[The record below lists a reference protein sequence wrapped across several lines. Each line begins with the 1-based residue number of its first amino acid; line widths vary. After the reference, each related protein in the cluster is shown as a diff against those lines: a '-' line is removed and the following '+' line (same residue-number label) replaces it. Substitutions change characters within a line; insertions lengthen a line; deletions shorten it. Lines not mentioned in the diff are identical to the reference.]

1 MEALISLAKDFLDI
15 DWRYVEFNDADT
27 SIKIGV
33 GLIILLAIKVFLS
46 RNRGRAG
53 SGYFIDNSLKHGLFF
68 RMAHLLPGLLI
79 AIGVFFLLFAFA
91 DPFTSRSSEKTIVE
105 SRERVEVLD
114 VSASMGYRDRNSR
127 NECLAAIVRRQHL
140 KFLEMRRGLHDRVGL
155 WLFTDIP
162 LPLEGFIHDDE
173 LYMLQVRNAPYVA
186 LDQRHPSLKDPEFI
200 APKDRLHYISFVGG
214 TDIAKA
220 LRAAIDFLENDGD
233 FRIQQ
238 KTILL
243 MTDGASRTF
252 PLKELREIKRKGIA
266 LYLLFIKPAP
276 GIFENAK
283 NHKGRLMM
291 LKNSEKFVSQIRN
304 FGGKYFE
311 INNEKSLAMVFQ
323 AIHEMEARRT
333 EIIKHGVQIH
343 IYDRPLA
350 FGIIF
355 MIVGVILALM
365 LEIRWPIRP

>member
-15 DWRYVEFNDADT
+15 DWRYVEFNDVDT
-27 SIKIGV
+27 SVKIGI
-33 GLIILLAIKVFLS
+33 GLIVLLAIKVFLS

-53 SGYFIDNSLKHGLFF
+53 SGYFISKSLKHGLFF
-68 RMAHLLPGLLI
+68 RAAHLLPGLLI
-79 AIGVFFLLFAFA
+79 AIGIFFLLFAFA
-91 DPFTSRSSEKTIVE
+91 DPFTSRSSEKIIVE

-127 NECLAAIVRRQHL
+127 NECLAEIVRRQHL
-140 KFLEMRRGLHDRVGL
+140 KFLAMRRGLHDRVGL

-173 LYMLQVRNAPYVA
+173 LYMLQVKNAPYIV
-186 LDQRHPSLKDPEFI
+186 LGKRHFILKDSEFI
-200 APKDRLHYISFVGG
+200 APKDRLHYIFNMGG
-214 TDIAKA
+214 TNISKA
-220 LRAAIDFLENDGD
+220 LRAAIDFLENEGD
-233 FRIQQ
+233 FRIRQ
-238 KTILL
+238 KTILI
-243 MTDGASRTF
+243 MTDGASQAF

-276 GIFENAK
+276 KMFEDAK
-283 NHKGRLMM
+283 NNRVRLME
-291 LKNSEKFVSQIRN
+291 LQNSEKFVAQIRN

-311 INNEKSLAMVFQ
+311 VDSEEGLAMAFK
-323 AIHEMEARRT
+323 AIHEMEAKRT
-333 EIIKHGVQIH
+333 EVVKRGVQVH